1 MFAGRAVGADG
12 GIDIGVEGLFCRR
25 ALSVACFSSVPRSG
39 FKRAPREGRLSEMKQ
54 LDASPTTITTPPP
67 SAEQFPLALR
77 RVAIDTYRENVAY
90 LHRDCAIYRAEGF
103 QALAKVEVRANGRQ
117 VLATLN
123 VVDDPRIVRCDEIG
137 LSMDA
142 FAQLGVAN
150 GHPARVSQAE
160 PPSSIPAL
168 HRKIAGERLTR
179 DDFRAVVRDIAEHRY
194 SKIELTAFVV
204 ASNQGELDREEVY
217 FLTEAMAD
225 VGQRLDWHERVVV
238 DKHCIGGIPGNRTSM
253 LVVPIVAA
261 HGMLCPKTSSRAI
274 TSPAGTA
281 DTMEVLTEVELPVE
295 RLLEIVREHRGCIAW
310 GGTAQLSPA
319 DDVLISV
326 ERPLS
331 IDSPGQ
337 MVASILSKKV
347 AAGSTHLLL
356 DIPLGPT
363 AKVRSMPE
371 AQRLRRLFEFVARRM
386 NLSIDVVI
394 TDGRQP
400 IGAGIGPALEAR
412 DVMRV
417 LENDPRAPNDL
428 RQKALR
434 LAGRML
440 EFDPDVRGGDG
451 FAIARDILD
460 SGRALAKMDAIIRAQ
475 GAKPFDHNTPQ
486 LARLSFEVLADAD
499 GVVIAIDNHQL
510 ARIARIAGAPKVQGA
525 GVDLLR
531 KLGDAVERGSVLY
544 RVHADYA
551 ADLEF
556 ARQACLRA
564 TAYSIGSADEV
575 PRLFVEF

>member
-1 MFAGRAVGADG
+1 MSTKPAKPDDGAP
-12 GIDIGVEGLFCRR
+12 GVAPTALPAPEG
-25 ALSVACFSSVPRSG
+25 
-39 FKRAPREGRLSEMKQ
+39 
-54 LDASPTTITTPPP
+54 DA
-67 SAEQFPLALR
+67 AFPLSLR
-77 RVAIDTYRENVAY
+77 RVAVDTYRENVAY
-90 LHRDCAIYRAEGF
+90 LHRDCEIYRAEGF
-103 QALAKVEVRANGRQ
+103 QALAKVEVRANGRRI
-117 VLATLN
+117 LATLN
-123 VVDDPRIVRCDEIG
+123 VVDDPRIVRCNEIG
-137 LSMDA
+137 LSIDA
-142 FAQLGVAN
+142 FAQLGVDN
-150 GHPARVSQAE
+150 GHPAMVAQAE

-168 HRKIAGERLTR
+168 HRKIAGERLDR
-179 DDFRAVVRDIAEHRY
+179 DDFRAIVRDIAAHRY

-204 ASNQGELDREEVY
+204 ATNEGELDREEVY
-217 FLTEAMAD
+217 FLTEAMTS
-225 VGQRLDWHERVVV
+225 VGHRIDWRERPVV

-281 DTMEVLTEVELPVE
+281 DTMEVLANVELPME
-295 RLLEIVREHRGCIAW
+295 RLAEIVREHRGCLAW
-310 GGTAQLSPA
+310 GGTANLSPA

-347 AAGSTHLLL
+347 AAGSTHLVL
-356 DIPLGPT
+356 DIPVGPS

-371 AQRLRRLFEFVARRM
+371 AQKLRKLFEFVAGRM
-386 NLSIDVVI
+386 NLTIDVVI

-400 IGAGIGPALEAR
+400 IGSGIGPVLEAR

-460 SGRALAKMDAIIRAQ
+460 SGRALAKMDAIIHAQ
-475 GAKPFDHNTPQ
+475 GGKPFDHNAPQ
-486 LARLSFEVLADAD
+486 LARLAFEVMADAD
-499 GVVIAIDNHQL
+499 GLVAGIDNHQL
-510 ARIARIAGAPKVQGA
+510 ARIARLAGAPKMQGS
-525 GVDLLR
+525 GVDLLK
-531 KLGDAVERGSVLY
+531 KLGDPVRKGEPLY
-544 RVHADYA
+544 RVHADYP
-551 ADLEF
+551 ADLDF
-556 ARQACLRA
+556 ARQASARA
-564 TAYSIGSADEV
+564 SGYAIGGADEM
-575 PRLFVEF
+575 PHLFVEF